1 MRKKD
6 WMIWDVYVR
15 NKSDMKEIRDDI
27 ETIAE
32 KLMKSDKLENFY
44 FNYYLHYRG
53 GNASIESHYIK
64 FGFYKLK
71 DEGKIM
77 KCLKEHKDRITDID
91 DDVPDLTVVD
101 GEYIDNMKCMGY
113 QLYKNLRAENPTI
126 NQMFY
131 ILHFLVDNLGFTRNE
146 EIFLFEKLASSNT
159 FMKYK
164 ELDGMLCELAEIAR
178 SIKDKIED

>member
-1 MRKKD
+1 MKKKD
-6 WMIWDVYVR
+6 WMIWDVYVT
-15 NKSDMKEIRDDI
+15 NQDDMKKIQGSI
-27 ETIAE
+27 ERIAE
-32 KLMKSDKLENFY
+32 KLMKADKLENFY
-44 FNYYLHYRG
+44 FNYYPHYRG

-71 DEGKIM
+71 DEEKIM
-77 KCLKEHKDRITDID
+77 KCLKEHSKKDMITDID
-91 DDVPDLTVVD
+91 DNVPDLTVVD

-113 QLYKNLRAENPTI
+113 QLYKNLKAEKPTI
-126 NQMFY
+126 KQMFY

-159 FMKYK
+159 LMKYR

-178 SIKDKIED
+178 SVKN